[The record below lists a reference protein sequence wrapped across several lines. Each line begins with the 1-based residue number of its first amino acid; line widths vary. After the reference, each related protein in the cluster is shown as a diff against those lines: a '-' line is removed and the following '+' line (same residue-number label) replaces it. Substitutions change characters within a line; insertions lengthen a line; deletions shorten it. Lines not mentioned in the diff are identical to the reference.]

1 MRAVIVAAGYG
12 SRFLPVTRALPKEM
26 LPIGDRP
33 ALDFVV
39 QELVDAGV
47 TELLVITS
55 RRKKVLDDWFDRQPE
70 LEQVFADSPSKLAK
84 IVPPKVAVTFV
95 RQSEMK
101 GTGHALLLARSFAG
115 DQPVIVAFPD
125 DLFVDGN
132 CSAQLVEAYRATG
145 CSVLCAQDFGDADVS
160 RYGVIETRP
169 REDGAIGV
177 ASIVEKPPV
186 GTEPS
191 KLVSLGRYLY
201 TPEIFV
207 ELERGLAEHGGG
219 EFYPMDAIN
228 TLAQRDRVVT
238 VDVRARR
245 LDTGQPLDYLKSVV
259 DVALGHPEYG
269 EAFDA
274 WLRERLQ

>member
-12 SRFLPVTRALPKEM
+12 SRFLPVTRTLPKEM

-33 ALDFVV
+33 ALDYVV
-39 QELVDAGV
+39 QELVEAGV

-70 LEQVFADSPSKLAK
+70 LEVVYAEKPEKLAK
-84 IVPPKVAVTFV
+84 LAPPPVQVSFI
-95 RQSEMK
+95 RQAEMR

-125 DLFVDGN
+125 DLFVEGN
-132 CSAQLVEAYRATG
+132 CTAQLIEAHRATG
-145 CSVLCAQDFGDADVS
+145 CSVLCAQDFGEADVS
-160 RYGVIETRP
+160 RYGVIQRATRD
-169 REDGAIGV
+169 DGAIGV
-177 ASIVEKPPV
+177 ASVIEKPPA

-201 TPEIFV
+201 TPAIFA
-207 ELERGLAEHGGG
+207 ELERGLAAHEDG

-228 TLAQRDRVVT
+228 TLAGRGQVVA
-238 VDVRARR
+238 VDVQARR

-259 DVALGHPEYG
+259 DVALRDGTYG
-269 EAFDA
+269 RRFEA
-274 WLRERLQ
+274 WLRQRLQ